1 MKESRFIEL
10 INLYID
16 RQIGPE
22 EAAELETEIARSPA
36 HRRTYLQ
43 YCRMHRACTLLFE
56 DFQAPATALTQ
67 ALSEAEGKVT
77 AFPGRG
83 YRLARIALGMGLA
96 AAACAAFVLVH
107 HPASISTP
115 EAKSSVNE
123 VAQVNVPAESFHAA
137 ALAAG
142 ARPAE
147 FQTVLAAHKF
157 SLASDQAAI
166 DARRAA
172 FDWMKQIDLS
182 PMSTGGNS
190 GTVFG
195 PQPEIQSSDLRF
207 QRDRHDDHP
216 AAELTA
222 FEFEKFQFQR

>member
-67 ALSEAEGKVT
+67 ALRQAEGKVT

-83 YRLARIALGMGLA
+83 YRLARVALATGLA
-96 AAACAAFVLVH
+96 AAACVAFILVN
-107 HPASISTP
+107 HPASVSTP

-137 ALAAG
+137 EPAAG
-142 ARPAE
+142 ARPTE
-147 FQTVLAAHKF
+147 FQTVFAAHKF
-157 SLASDQAAI
+157 SLASNQAAI
-166 DARRAA
+166 DAQRAE
-172 FDWMKQIDLS
+172 FDWMRQIELS
-182 PMSTGGNS
+182 PMSPAGNS
-190 GTVFG
+190 ETVFG
-195 PQPEIQSSDLRF
+195 PQPEIQSAELRF
-207 QRDRHDDHP
+207 QRERHDDQP
-216 AAELTA
+216 AAEMA
-222 FEFEKFQFQR
+222 FQFQR